1 MKWLANHPEF
11 VTLVLVPIV
20 TACINAILR
29 KRTPEEYAAMPQR
42 VAGLLRLLA
51 AVFPDPG
58 KAIDAAK
65 QLMFNQPPSNPTKS
79 IGDQK

>member
-1 MKWLANHPEF
+1 MNWLKQHPEF
-11 VTLVLVPIV
+11 VTMVAIPIV
-20 TACINAILR
+20 TALLNAFLR

-58 KAIDAAK
+58 KAIDAAR
-65 QLMFNQPPSNPTKS
+65 QMIMNQPPSNPTQSVEK
-79 IGDQK
+79 K